1 MKRTLFQLWV
11 FTVFLVVPS
20 TAFHPRSVTVATR
33 RRSAVSSPAIL
44 YAVADNQSDDDLK
57 TGYRLGSYMLAATGA
72 FLLLMPDRT
81 GRTLV
86 ASKVGGAIGYGLA
99 AGLCYI
105 LCVRK
110 CFFNSTDSNSNNLIF
125 FLLQR
130 RCL

>member
-20 TAFHPRSVTVATR
+20 TAFHPRSVMTVATR
-33 RRSAVSSPAIL
+33 RHSPASPSIL
-44 YAVADNQSDDDLK
+44 YAVAENRSDDLK

-72 FLLLMPDRT
+72 FLLSMPDRT

-86 ASKVGGAIGYGLA
+86 ASKVGGASGYGLA

-105 LCVRK
+105 L
-110 CFFNSTDSNSNNLIF
+110 
-125 FLLQR
+125 
-130 RCL
+130 